1 VIGAGDARH
10 HQISK
15 SGGIHDEFVGGAV
28 GRGHQGN
35 PGRGQAR
42 QAVEK
47 PEVVNVND
55 IGLQPVHQFSD
66 AAPENGQEI
75 EQLLF
80 GAVAVGQHGVWH
92 DHGHAGDGGLDGPR
106 PGLFPG
112 SGEQAGGDPIVG
124 HTLQVG
130 GIQRRVAGRQDM
142 QIDAPADRLCRDL
155 LQIDPG
161 AGLPGQLPVDKEN
174 PSSSAR
180 ATPLADRLDPLRNL
194 GPPFFPALFECGP
207 PAQPVDEGRGILSE
221 IDADGRQI

>member
-1 VIGAGDARH
+1 
-10 HQISK
+10 
-15 SGGIHDEFVGGAV
+15 
-28 GRGHQGN
+28 
-35 PGRGQAR
+35 
-42 QAVEK
+42 
-47 PEVVNVND
+47 VND

-92 DHGHAGDGGLDGPR
+92 DHGHAGNGGLDGPR

-161 AGLPGQLPVDKEN
+161 AGLPGQLAVDKEN

-194 GPPFFPALFECGP
+194 GPRSSQLCSNAGHRRSRSMRVGASFRKSTPTAGKFEISGSMPDHGLTCRGCRQEIPKSAPMISCRRP
-207 PAQPVDEGRGILSE
+207 PGNGQHRK
-221 IDADGRQI
+221 R